1 MAEKY
6 RYGEYS
12 QEDGHGYG
20 SGASDGVVNL
30 NTSSGRP
37 GGYDDRDVFGHEEGH
52 DIKYKTLGW
61 PMVSVLMIAE
71 IVSNGMLSLPS
82 SLAVVGIVPGLI
94 LIIFLGVF
102 ATYTSWLLVKF
113 KMQHPEVHNMV
124 SMDRWKG
131 SYFSGVENVLI
142 RAQGDAGKILF
153 GPIGREVLAF
163 GTVVFAVFATGG
175 QLLAGQIAISALS
188 NNSVCPML
196 GVGIY
201 ALFTLAMSFPRT
213 LDHMSW
219 FSLASCISILVAGIV
234 GMVGAGL
241 HPTPNHEIS
250 IVQSTTF
257 FDAFISIT
265 NPVFAYAGHFM
276 FFVMV
281 SEMRKPQDA
290 MKAAYTL
297 QGFATTYYVV
307 FAAVTYAFIGNTVGS
322 PSFISLTPLWQ
333 KAAFGA
339 ALFNFWIAGALYAH
353 TASKL
358 CFVRIF
364 RNSKHLH
371 SHTLVGWG
379 TWSILV
385 IIFNGAAFV
394 LAVGVPIFNYLIGIA
409 ASLFAAWFT
418 YGIAGMFWLHDSY
431 HYENGV
437 RTWKRKWFQTALAA
451 FTVVAGAFICVAGMY
466 VTVRSIVEAY
476 ANGEIAAPFAC

>member
-1 MAEKY
+1 MTEKY
-6 RYGEYS
+6 RGYKDY
-12 QEDGHGYG
+12 DGYNDRQDYG
-20 SGASDGVVNL
+20 SPPRVD
-30 NTSSGRP
+30 NTSGVRP
-37 GGYDDRDVFGHEEGH
+37 AGYDDEDVFGHEEGH

-113 KMQHPEVHNMV
+113 KMRHPEVHNM
-124 SMDRWKG
+124 
-131 SYFSGVENVLI
+131 
-142 RAQGDAGKILF
+142 GDAGKILF

-163 GTVVFAVFATGG
+163 GTIVFAVFATGG

-188 NNSVCPML
+188 NNSICPML
-196 GVGIY
+196 GAGIY

-213 LDHMSW
+213 LDYMSW
-219 FSLASCISILVAGIV
+219 FSVASCVSILVAGII

-241 HPTPNHEIS
+241 NPTPGRTMNV
-250 IVQSTTF
+250 VQSSSF

-276 FFVMV
+276 FFIMV

-297 QGFATTYYVV
+297 QTFATTYYAV
-307 FAAVTYAFIGNTVGS
+307 FAAVVYAFIGNNVAS
-322 PSFISLTPLWQ
+322 PAFSSLPPMWQ
-333 KAAFGA
+333 KASYGA

-353 TASKL
+353 TAAKL
-358 CFVRIF
+358 CFIRLF
-364 RNSKHLH
+364 RKSKHLH

-379 TWSILV
+379 TWTILI
-385 IIFNGAAFV
+385 IIFNAAAFV

-409 ASLFAAWFT
+409 ASLFAAWYT

-431 HYENGV
+431 HYENGF
-437 RTWKRKWFQTALAA
+437 RTWKKKWFQTTLSIL
-451 FTVVAGAFICVAGMY
+451 TILAGAFICIAGMY
-466 VTVRSIVEAY
+466 VTVRAIVQAY
-476 ANGEIAAPFAC
+476 ASGELASPFAC